1 LDEPWNEII
10 RGVDE
15 RATEYGPTCD
25 GNAPK
30 RSHALESVA
39 VTCMVRKVN
48 LAQKLSLFH
57 EYYTPKIVA
66 EVNDVELKVV
76 KVKGEFEWHTHDKA
90 DELFLVLKGRFCV
103 CLRSGDLWLDEGELA
118 VVPRGVEH
126 RPFAEEEAHIL
137 LVELK
142 GTVNTADLRTQH
154 TVLQPEKI

>member
-1 LDEPWNEII
+1 
-10 RGVDE
+10 
-15 RATEYGPTCD
+15 
-25 GNAPK
+25 
-30 RSHALESVA
+30 
-39 VTCMVRKVN
+39 MVQKVN

-76 KVKGEFEWHTHDKA
+76 KVKGEFEWHTHEKA

-103 CLRSGDLWLDEGELA
+103 CLRTGDLWLDEGELA

-137 LVELK
+137 LIELK
-142 GTVNTADLRTQH
+142 GTVNTADLRTKH